1 MNAAPAKRTF
11 VNLCACSVVL
21 VAILA
26 AGTISSLLAQK
37 PANPGTQ
44 IDELLRNAVNQKKL
58 AGVVAMAWRG
68 DKLIYQGAAGQQDA
82 RQQYPD
88 GAEFDLPHRLND
100 ETCHIRGGY
109 ATGRK
114 RTCEAR

>member
-1 MNAAPAKRTF
+1 MNAAQPKRPF
-11 VNLCACSVVL
+11 VRLRVCSAVL
-21 VAILA
+21 MAVLA
-26 AGTISSLLAQK
+26 AGTISFLLAEK
-37 PANPGTQ
+37 PAQTGTQ
-44 IDELLRNAVNQKKL
+44 IDELLHNAVNQKKL

-100 ETCHIRGGY
+100 ETCHIRGG
-109 ATGRK
+109 
-114 RTCEAR
+114 